1 MQGTLFFFFV
11 YPLENNE
18 KFRKREIETNQK
30 EQK

>member
-1 MQGTLFFFFV
+1 MNIILFFV